1 MKIEVT
7 HPFDPAT
14 PPLRIHPTD
23 VLTHVQEDPKQ
34 QHTLQHCLQQQVC
47 HLNTYHKKTSQIHDG
62 MAPKMQPF
70 QIH

>member
-1 MKIEVT
+1 MKIEAA

-34 QHTLQHCLQQQVC
+34 QHTLQHCVQQQVC
-47 HLNTYHKKTSQIHDG
+47 HLNTYQ
-62 MAPKMQPF
+62 
-70 QIH
+70 

>member
-34 QHTLQHCLQQQVC
+34 QHTLQHCLQQ
-47 HLNTYHKKTSQIHDG
+47 
-62 MAPKMQPF
+62 
-70 QIH
+70 